1 MHGAGRVAVRSLRR
15 RYSPPPRAQPCTHWP
30 LIVTTGA
37 RPISNQQTPAGSG
50 TARGEP
56 RFDPRAVRDF
66 WFGDGALDD
75 PAYVAA
81 RINVWFRTDF
91 AFDAELRERFG
102 ALVEHARRGGCRE
115 WLADPQSAVA
125 LVIVLDQLPRNIYRG
140 QATAFA
146 SDAAARDVARRVL
159 DAGSAVASLSLI
171 ERVFLYMPFEH
182 AEDLALQDFCVAGYR
197 ALHAAAPPAFKASM
211 ISCVEAGEAHRDVIR
226 RFGRFPHRNP
236 IVGRESTPEE
246 LAWAEGHHGWGQGA
260 AVLMRADASEQTRK

>member
-1 MHGAGRVAVRSLRR
+1 VRE
-15 RYSPPPRAQPCTHWP
+15 
-30 LIVTTGA
+30 V
-37 RPISNQQTPAGSG
+37 
-50 TARGEP
+50 
-56 RFDPRAVRDF
+56 

-75 PAYVAA
+75 PAYVAT

-102 ALVEHARRGGCRE
+102 ALVEHARGGGCRE
-115 WLADPQSAVA
+115 WLADPQSAVT

-159 DAGSAVASLSLI
+159 DTAPAVASLSLI

-197 ALHAAAPPAFKASM
+197 ALHAAAPPAFKALM
-211 ISCVEAGEAHRDVIR
+211 QSCVEAGEAHRDVIR

-236 IVGRESTPEE
+236 IVGRESTAEE

-260 AVLMRADASEQTRK
+260 AVLQRADASGQTGK